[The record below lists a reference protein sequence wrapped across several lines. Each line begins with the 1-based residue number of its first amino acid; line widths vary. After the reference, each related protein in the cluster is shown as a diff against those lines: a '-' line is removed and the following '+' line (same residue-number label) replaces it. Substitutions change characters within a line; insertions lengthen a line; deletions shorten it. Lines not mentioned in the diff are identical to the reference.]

1 MKNVFIFTMAA
12 SLGSLAH
19 AQVIPSSTTS
29 SESLYNAYG
38 SSTEPEA
45 KTAKETDYRPSSG
58 QFSIGFDAVPVI
70 DLALN
75 TVNIM
80 NDTGQQGTGLN
91 SFVNGY
97 DQTLY
102 GKYYWTKDMAIRA
115 RVAFNIQSDATSIN
129 SDNPI
134 DVSSGAE
141 SVGEVT
147 TSTSSTTTNILLGGG
162 VEWRHGGNQ
171 IQAFYGAEGLIGFGG
186 QSTSTSYGWDYGQA
200 AADAGAIQNGS
211 RRSTGT
217 TQGSSFSI
225 GARGF
230 AGVEFFLI
238 EDVSLSAEFGWA
250 IAYTSRGRAGE
261 TFEVWNVDGEGNGSV
276 EEENEDINAG
286 SSSFRM
292 GVDNGIDARLSG
304 PTGAIVLSVH
314 I

>member
-1 MKNVFIFTMAA
+1 MKLLPTVGIIL
-12 SLGSLAH
+12 SLSTTAWG
-19 AQVIPSSTTS
+19 QVIPGSS

-38 SSTEPEA
+38 SADESET
-45 KTAKETDYRPSSG
+45 KTSKEIDYRPRAG

-80 NDTGQQGTGLN
+80 NDTGQQGAGLN

-102 GKYYWTKDMAIRA
+102 GKYYWTRDMAIRA
-115 RVAFNIQSDATSIN
+115 RVAFNVQSDSVSVN

-134 DVSSGAE
+134 DVQSGAE
-141 SVGEVT
+141 TIGEVT
-147 TSTSSTTTNILLGGG
+147 TSTSNSTTNILLGGG

-171 IQAFYGAEGLIGFGG
+171 VQAFYGAEGLIGFGG
-186 QSTSTSYGWDYGQA
+186 QSTSTSYGWDFGQA
-200 AADAGAIQNGS
+200 AADAGVIQDGS
-211 RRSTGT
+211 RRSVGT
-217 TQGSSFSI
+217 TQGSSFSL

-230 AGVEFFLI
+230 AGVEFFLM

-250 IAYTSRGRAGE
+250 IAYTGRGRQGE
-261 TFEVWNVDGEGNGSV
+261 TFEVWNVDADGNGSV
-276 EEENEDINAG
+276 TEEDEDISAG
-286 SSSFRM
+286 GSSFRM
-292 GVDNGIDARLSG
+292 GVDNGIDAQLSG
-304 PTGAIVLSVH
+304 PTGAIVLSLH

>member
-1 MKNVFIFTMAA
+1 MKLLSTLGIVL
-12 SLGSLAH
+12 SLSTTAW
-19 AQVIPSSTTS
+19 AQVIPGSS
-29 SESLYNAYG
+29 SESLYDAYG
-38 SSTEPEA
+38 TTNESDT
-45 KTAKETDYRPSSG
+45 KTVKETDYRPSSG

-115 RVAFNIQSDATSIN
+115 RVAFNVQSDSASIN

-134 DVSSGAE
+134 DVNNGAE
-141 SVGEVT
+141 SIGEVT

-171 IQAFYGAEGLIGFGG
+171 VQAFYGAEGLIGFGG
-186 QSTSTSYGWDYGQA
+186 QSTSTSYGWDFGQA
-200 AADAGAIQNGS
+200 AADAGVIQDGS
-211 RRSTGT
+211 RRSLGT

-230 AGVEFFLI
+230 AGVEFFLM

-250 IAYTSRGRAGE
+250 IAYTSRGRQGE
-261 TFEVWNVDGEGNGSV
+261 TFEVWNVDADGNGSV
-276 EEENEDINAG
+276 GEEDEDISAG
-286 SSSFRM
+286 GSSFRM
-292 GVDNGIDARLSG
+292 GVDNGIDAQLSG
-304 PTGAIVLSVH
+304 PTGAIVLSLH